1 MSETRLEK
9 YKKYRQSLQE
19 FKSVNNEP
27 ESVKDRETRIVS
39 DKMNTTSTLPLEE
52 VLGKIEEHN
61 DNNPRRIITKK
72 TIIIGVLSIVGLLLI
87 AGLTVLGIYAF
98 GGFGQ

>member
-9 YKKYRQSLQE
+9 YKKYRQSVNE

-27 ESVKDRETRIVS
+27 ESIKYREKSVVN

-52 VLGKIEEHN
+52 VLGKVDEQQEEQ
-61 DNNPRRIITKK
+61 PKR
-72 TIIIGVLSIVGLLLI
+72 VLTRKLLLI
-87 AGLTVLGIYAF
+87 IGISVVGLALIAGIIIFAIIAF
-98 GGFGQ
+98 GGK